1 MLAPLAADLSGEVDA
16 KIPDSGRGTYL
27 GAYSGERPTGGYSV
41 NVAGARIEGGRVALR
56 LPLRGPPRPTRS

>member
-1 MLAPLAADLSGEVDA
+1 LAPLAADLSGEVDA

-41 NVAGARIEGGRVALR
+41 NVAGARIEGGRVTLR
-56 LPLRGPPRPTRS
+56 LPLKGPPRPTRS